1 VALPALP
8 ETVTVVA
15 AAPAS
20 TPPPG
25 ARFRAEQQRQR
36 ERPISEL
43 AQHIR
48 ECWQANRTHK
58 VNTGVQGVMLQC
70 TRQRNGEYD
79 AEDRGRLGA
88 VDVFINLT
96 GLKCRAAESWIRD
109 VLVNAADQPWTIQPT
124 PIPELSADLNLQVAE
139 LVRREVAAR
148 GYVDRTQIDRRV
160 KALKQTAL
168 REQQRLA
175 DEACERMTVKINDQM
190 TQAGWKGVFEQWQSD
205 IVTYPGGVLKGPVVR
220 HRRSLKW
227 DGNTLVPTTEAA
239 LVCERVSPLDL
250 YPSPEATTPQDANAL
265 IEVMR
270 LTKARLHECIGLPHF
285 SESAIRMVISEYEH
299 GYRDWLSDDGERSRS
314 EKREASGWSAGETLD
329 VLDFWGRVQGSV
341 LKEWGIEVD
350 DPEAQVECNAWLIG
364 DTVIRALLNP
374 DPLGRRPYR
383 VTSFNKLPGQF
394 WGEGIAQLI
403 RDLQRCANSAA
414 RALIRNMAFAS
425 GPVVEIDVDRLD
437 ESEDTPE
444 ELTPW
449 RVFYTRPSTVP
460 GGGGPAIRY
469 VVAPSL
475 AGELMGIFN
484 RFMALADDFSGVPAY
499 TYGNTATSGGGS
511 TMGGLSLLY
520 GNALKGIKNV
530 IMNMDRDGI
539 EPTIT
544 QYWTFNM
551 LFDPDDSLKADAKV
565 VAKGSEGILQKEQ
578 AQARSI
584 ETLQVIRP
592 FVESG
597 DIPREGARV
606 ILRDWLRNQ
615 GFDVDPFFPD
625 PAVEQEIAGAFAPG
639 GGTGSASTAPPSLEP
654 GTPAPALDGRQAP
667 VQQAMGER
675 GT

>member
-1 VALPALP
+1 MALPALP

-15 AAPAS
+15 AL
-20 TPPPG
+20 PPPG
-25 ARFRAEQQRQR
+25 ARFRAEKQRQR

-43 AQHIR
+43 AQHVR
-48 ECWQANRTHK
+48 ECWQENRDHK
-58 VNTGVQGVMLQC
+58 VDTGIHASMLEC

-79 AEDRGRLGA
+79 PEDAARLGA
-88 VDVFINLT
+88 IDIFVNVT
-96 GLKCRAAESWIRD
+96 GLKCRAAESWIKD

-124 PIPELSADLNLQVAE
+124 PIPELSADLNLQVAD
-139 LVRREVAAR
+139 LVRREVLAR
-148 GYVDRTQIDRRV
+148 GFVDRTQLDARV
-160 KALKQTAL
+160 KQLKQTAL

-175 DEACERMTVKINDQM
+175 SDACDRMSQKINDQM
-190 TQAGWKGVFEQWQSD
+190 TQGGWKAVFEQWQSD
-205 IVTYPGGVLKGPVVR
+205 LVTYPGGVLKGPVVR
-220 HRRSLKW
+220 HRRHLKW
-227 DGNTLVPTTEAA
+227 DGNTLVPTNEPA

-250 YPSPEATTPQDANAL
+250 YPSPEATTPQDANSL

-270 LTKARLHECIGLPHF
+270 LTKAQLYDCIGLPHF
-285 SESAIRMVISEYEH
+285 SEEAIRLVISEYED
-299 GYRDWLSDDGERSRS
+299 GYRDWLNDDDARARS
-314 EKREASGWSAGETLD
+314 EKTDTWGAGETLD
-329 VLDFWGRVQGSV
+329 VLDFWGRVQGST
-341 LKEWGIEVD
+341 LKEWSIAVD
-350 DPEAQVECNAWLIG
+350 DPEAQVECNAWLVG
-364 DTVIRALLNP
+364 DTVLRALLNP

-394 WGEGIAQLI
+394 WGEGIPQLI

-414 RALIRNMAFAS
+414 RAVLRNMAYAS

-437 ESEDTPE
+437 EAEDQPE
-444 ELTPW
+444 DLSPW

-469 VVAPSL
+469 VTAPAM

-499 TYGNTATSGGGS
+499 TYGNTSTGSGGGS
-511 TMGGLSLLY
+511 TMGGLSLMY

-551 LFDPDDSLKADAKV
+551 LYDPDDSLKADAQV
-565 VAKGSEGILQKEQ
+565 VAKGAEGILQKEQ

-597 DIPREGARV
+597 DIPRQGAQH
-606 ILRDWLRNQ
+606 ILREWLRQQ
-615 GFDVDPFFPD
+615 GYDITPFFPD
-625 PAVEQEIAGAFAPG
+625 TGIEQEIAGAFGVG
-639 GGTGSASTAPPSLEP
+639 GQQVQPSSQP
-654 GTPAPALDGRQAP
+654 GTPPPPLDGRQAP
-667 VQQAMGER
+667 VQQVQRESR
-675 GT
+675 I